1 METFFTP
8 KNAGYCCVL
17 CDFTCTK
24 SSDWKRHLETL
35 KHTDRHNGNDV
46 SILETKKHTE
56 KKVYICFCGNKYA
69 GKSGLWKHKKKRM
82 NQCDPDFVEKEQP
95 KQDCALTLQL
105 CNDLLKQNNELHQS
119 LLSIVK
125 DRDLIPTNTNVQT
138 ITTMTTTTNN
148 NQNNHHK
155 TFNLQIYLNETCKD
169 AINMS
174 DFVNQIQLTIS
185 DLEETGKLGYS
196 EGISRVFLKNLNG
209 ISITSRPI
217 HCGDAKRET
226 IYVKNNDKWHKEADG
241 KQILTNAIKQVA
253 HKNMQQIREWQKL
266 HPEYNDPQSKQND
279 KYMQIVLNSM
289 SGSTKEESDK
299 NYEKIMKNVIKET
312 SINKC
317 IL

>member
-1 METFFTP
+1 MDDFFTP
-8 KNAGYCCVL
+8 KNAVFFCNV
-17 CDFTCTK
+17 CDFTCSK
-24 SSDWKRHLETL
+24 PSGWKRHIETL
-35 KHTDRHNGNDV
+35 KHMYRHNGHEN
-46 SILETKKHTE
+46 SILDE
-56 KKVYICFCGNKYA
+56 KKNAKNAEKNDHICSCGNKYA
-69 GKSGLWKHKKKRM
+69 SKSALRKHMKKRLK
-82 NQCDPDFVEKEQP
+82 QCEPEKI
-95 KQDCALTLQL
+95 QDDYTLTIQL

-119 LLSIVK
+119 LLSIAK
-125 DRDLIPTNTNVQT
+125 EREPNVQT
-138 ITTMTTTTNN
+138 ITTMTQNNTNN
-148 NQNNHHK
+148 NNNNK

-169 AINMS
+169 AVNMS
-174 DFVNQIQLTIS
+174 DFVNQIQITVN

-226 IYVKNNDKWHKEADG
+226 IYVKNNDKCHKEEEG

-253 HKNMQQIREWQKL
+253 HKNIQQIIEWQKL
-266 HPEYNDPQSKQND
+266 HPEYNNPQSKQND

-312 SINKC
+312 AIKKY